1 MIVVNEAAMTAT
13 DLLAL
18 AIFGGRR
25 LGEISG
31 IALVLLIVLGFMI
44 LARWQRHYEPDQFC
58 PTAYAALTAASIF
71 AIASRSA
78 SMFSNK

>member
-31 IALVLLIVLGFMI
+31 IALVLLNRVGDDDLGTLAASSALAKVSARESKWLLQLFRGVLLG
-44 LARWQRHYEPDQFC
+44 RWQ
-58 PTAYAALTAASIF
+58 
-71 AIASRSA
+71 
-78 SMFSNK
+78 

>member
-1 MIVVNEAAMTAT
+1 VIVVNEAAMTAT

-31 IALVLLIVLGFMI
+31 IALVLLIVLGMMI
-44 LARWQRHYEPDQFC
+44 LARWQRHR
-58 PTAYAALTAASIF
+58 
-71 AIASRSA
+71 SR
-78 SMFSNK
+78 

>member
-1 MIVVNEAAMTAT
+1 VIVVNEAVCAMTAT

-31 IALVLLIVLGFMI
+31 IALVLLIVLGMMI
-44 LARWQRHYEPDQFC
+44 LARWQRHR
-58 PTAYAALTAASIF
+58 
-71 AIASRSA
+71 SR
-78 SMFSNK
+78 